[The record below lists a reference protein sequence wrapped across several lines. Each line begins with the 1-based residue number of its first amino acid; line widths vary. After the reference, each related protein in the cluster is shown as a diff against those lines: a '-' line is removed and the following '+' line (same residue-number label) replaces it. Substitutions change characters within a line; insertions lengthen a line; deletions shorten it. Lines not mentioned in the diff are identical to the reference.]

1 MKGWNLIP
9 LEQARRIAVACAE
22 QLPRRSE
29 TVDFQEAMG
38 RIAAENIIN
47 LEDNPA
53 FDRSTVDGY
62 ALLAGETATATDDA
76 PAIFE
81 LVGEVRMGNLT
92 DLQIQPGQA
101 VRMPTGGML
110 PTGADTVVMQEYTC
124 RAADGRLRVFRAST
138 PGQNIIRRSDDTP
151 AGAVVIPAGRRIG
164 IPDIGVLASCGLT
177 QVAVVKRPVAAIIA
191 TGDEVVAPGSI
202 LKPGQI
208 RDVNSFTL
216 SALAAAAGCETRLV
230 ERIPDS
236 CSELSVALQNALC
249 EADLILVS
257 GGSSVG
263 DRDFTTAA
271 IAALPD
277 VELLFHGIALK
288 PGKPTLLARQGNT
301 MIFGVPGHTVAAMTV
316 FQEIVA
322 PALAALQGMSWPPC
336 RIAVRGKLG
345 APLRPDRERD
355 EIFRVQLEK
364 KGDDLIVWPLP
375 AKSGLIT
382 VMTRAHGMVYTQ
394 AGQPELLAGDEVE
407 VQVLPDRLNGICQ
420 GVLR

>member
-22 QLPRRSE
+22 QLPRRPQL
-29 TVDFQEAMG
+29 VDFQKAVG

-47 LEDNPA
+47 PEDNPA

-62 ALLAGETATATDDA
+62 ALLAGETATATADV
-76 PAIFE
+76 PAVFE
-81 LVGEVRMGNLT
+81 LVGEVRMGSLAG
-92 DLQIQPGQA
+92 LQIQPGQA

-110 PTGADTVVMQEYTC
+110 PTGADTVVMQEYTS
-124 RAADGRLRVFRAST
+124 RVANGRLQVFQPSAA
-138 PGQNIIRRSDDTP
+138 GQNVIRRGDDTP

-164 IPDIGVLASCGLT
+164 VPDIGVLASCGLT
-177 QVAVVKRPVAAIIA
+177 QVAVLKRPVATIIT
-191 TGDEVVAPGSI
+191 TGDEVVAPGNS

-208 RDVNSFTL
+208 YDVNSFTL
-216 SALAAAAGCETRLV
+216 SALAAAAGCEPHLT

-236 CSELSVALQNALC
+236 CSDLLATLQTALR
-249 EADLILVS
+249 ESDLILVS

-277 VELLFHGIALK
+277 VEILFHGIALK
-288 PGKPTLLARQGNT
+288 PGKPTLLARCGNT

-316 FQEIVA
+316 FQEVVA
-322 PALAALQGMSWPPC
+322 PALAAWQGRAWPPC
-336 RIAVRGKLG
+336 RIAVRGKL
-345 APLRPDRERD
+345 AASLRPDRERD

-364 KGDDLIVWPLP
+364 NGDGLTVWPLP

-382 VMTRAHGMVYTQ
+382 VMTRAHGMVFTK
-394 AGQPELLAGDEVE
+394 AGQPELRAGDEVE
-407 VQVLPDRLNGICQ
+407 VQVLPDRLDGICQ

>member
-9 LEQARRIAVACAE
+9 LENARRIAVTCAA

-29 TVDFQEAMG
+29 MVDFQEAAG

-47 LEDNPA
+47 PEDNPA

-62 ALLAGETATATDDA
+62 ALLAGETALATDDA
-76 PAIFE
+76 PAEFE
-81 LVGEVRMGNLT
+81 LVGEVRMGSFVG
-92 DLQIQPGQA
+92 LQIQPGQA
-101 VRMPTGGML
+101 ARMPTGGML
-110 PTGADTVVMQEYTC
+110 PPGANTVVMQEYTS
-124 RAADGRLRVFRAST
+124 RTADGRLRVFRPST
-138 PGQNIIRRSDDTP
+138 AGQNIIRRGDDTP

-164 IPDIGVLASCGLT
+164 VPDIGVLASCGLT
-177 QVAVVKRPVAAIIA
+177 RVAVVKRPVATIIT
-191 TGDEVVAPGSI
+191 TGDEVAAPGSI

-216 SALAAAAGCETRLV
+216 SALAAAAGCEIRLA
-230 ERIPDS
+230 ERISDS
-236 CSELSVALQNALC
+236 CSDLSATLQNALR
-249 EADLILVS
+249 ESDLILVS

-277 VELLFHGIALK
+277 VEILFHGIALK
-288 PGKPTLLARQGNT
+288 PGKPTLLARCGNA

-322 PALAALQGMSWPPC
+322 PALAAWQGMSWPPC
-336 RIAVRGKLG
+336 RIAVRGILG
-345 APLRPDRERD
+345 ASLRPDRERD

-364 KGDDLIVWPLP
+364 NGDELIVWPLP

-394 AGQPELLAGDEVE
+394 AGQPELLAGAAVE
-407 VQVLPDRLNGICQ
+407 VQVLPARLNGNCQ
-420 GVLR
+420 GELR